1 MAVHKYS
8 NIPGINGACDMNVAF
23 ATTYKS
29 GDTKTKDITIRVE
42 KKKEEPETTA
52 PDKGNTTE
60 TTTGTTSGTTGA
72 AETSG
77 TTAANNAET
86 AAPVQ

>member
-1 MAVHKYS
+1 
-8 NIPGINGACDMNVAF
+8 MNVAF

-42 KKKEEPETTA
+42 KKKGEPETTA
-52 PDKGNTTE
+52 PNKDNTTG

-72 AETSG
+72 AETTTG
-77 TTAANNAET
+77 ATTETTTGITAAF
-86 AAPVQ
+86 VQ

>member
-1 MAVHKYS
+1 MYEDGDEVPDLDFGYNIWQYTSTA

-42 KKKEEPETTA
+42 KKKRRA
-52 PDKGNTTE
+52 
-60 TTTGTTSGTTGA
+60 
-72 AETSG
+72 
-77 TTAANNAET
+77 
-86 AAPVQ
+86 